1 MATTAVRALV
11 LRGYGFNCEEETAAG
26 YRLCAAVPTVAFASD
41 WFAGRV
47 DLADFD
53 LLHLPGGF
61 TFSDD
66 LGSGLVFANRL
77 KHGFF
82 PDGTSIW
89 ASITAFMQGG
99 GRIIGVCNGFQI
111 LVRAGLV
118 PNIGGTFA
126 QEVSLAANLSGHF
139 EDRWV
144 RCVADETGALR
155 LGRREF
161 ELPVRHGEGRLV
173 FGSSVLRDEAL
184 ARGLIALRYA
194 DADGQGTA
202 AYPANPNGA
211 EEACAGL
218 FSSDGAVF
226 GLMPHPEAYLTPY
239 NHPAW
244 AARFRQGVMDDA
256 TQSDGL
262 ALLRGVVAG
271 AAAAKAARC

>member
-1 MATTAVRALV
+1 MAASAVRVLV

-47 DLADFD
+47 RLCDFD

-66 LGSGLVFANRL
+66 LGSGLVFANRM
-77 KHGFF
+77 KNGVF
-82 PDGTSIW
+82 PDGSRIW
-89 ASITAFMQGG
+89 ASIVAFINGG
-99 GRIIGVCNGFQI
+99 GHIVGVCNGFQI

-144 RCVADETGALR
+144 RCATDGAGVQR
-155 LGRREF
+155 LGQDNF

-173 FGSSVLRDEAL
+173 FGSAQLRDEAL
-184 ARGLIALRYA
+184 ARGLVALRYA
-194 DADGQGTA
+194 DASGHATA
-202 AYPANPNGA
+202 VYPENPNGA
-211 EEACAGL
+211 ELACAGL
-218 FSSDGAVF
+218 F
-226 GLMPHPEAYLTPY
+226 
-239 NHPAW
+239 PAM
-244 AARFRQGVMDDA
+244 APCSA
-256 TQSDGL
+256 
-262 ALLRGVVAG
+262 
-271 AAAAKAARC
+271 